1 MYYLPIYV
9 NNRRMHVVKLSPRIE
24 STLFSFLVNSS
35 NNHYDVFSLPSAS
48 IQLICDD
55 NNSENV
61 DLKNAHYVLERVDS
75 ANAPQ
80 YRHSDNIPVFNVRI
94 CSGKGQNDIKD
105 DAKDYF
111 RFCGNLGDT
120 ITPGEEPFTLKA
132 FSRGEQQLKEYIMQF
147 TYETVDKF
155 GLASTHVGAIRIC
168 EYADT
173 NVLLKASLDFGSEA
187 SQIHLSTSRPEVN
200 MNIRDAFVDIVGEDK
215 DKDYWQG
222 RREDDKTLY
231 KSIYHIHK
239 EPAATNFGD
248 MPMQNKEK
256 NFLQSLLLV
265 TAPTTDHILLPNLK
279 LVEQLTGLLSLDNI
293 TFRESGFM
301 GNVDERPIMANLSSL
316 ELTNGI
322 LRQILCNF
330 LAVILK
336 SELNQEYLHFILL
349 VPNVYLQEKVNKLV
363 AGLYDDFNLL
373 REKPLFSRY
382 KGIEVSIV
390 SESDA
395 SFFGVRARA
404 DKADLPFIK
413 DANYLI
419 IDAGKGTTDFSFIS
433 QRGENLANY
442 SSMYRSGIPA
452 SGHVLTY
459 AFYDALRSYFHNIG
473 CGDFFDDI
481 MRKSVGKEPSE
492 ILNFV
497 SLLEQFKI
505 RSKDLVEDHSMDH
518 KAKELSEGDEMTK
531 TLQSLNYFLDKNVLN
546 KSKMI
551 PGMKAALDK
560 KIEQMTGLLKE
571 PIVEYTKNKLKGVT
585 CHKVFLT
592 GRAFM
597 LERFRD
603 AVSTMLVDNGVVL
616 SEKDIFYR
624 DDLTKSICTYGAMK
638 VGEQSVVNKNSNM
651 LGCPHLFEETGKVL
665 GDNKNKGKK
674 NLVKAFNQWLRNKVR
689 HVDDGIGADMS
700 FDFFYEGIELRN
712 VSNAVF
718 SLSGIDTLVGTGR
731 RDNLQVYYT
740 GDGYIWKHAGECRR
754 IDIVGTISKLDNNV
768 CSRLVKESVFPF
780 DIASFGLSDI
790 PANPNSS
797 DSGDTTYT
805 PNDEPVVIDVPTP
818 HDPNGNINDL
828 DH

>member
-9 NNRRMHVVKLSPRIE
+9 NNRRMHVVKLSPKIE

-35 NNHYDVFSLPSAS
+35 NHYDVFSLPSAS

-61 DLKNAHYVLERVDS
+61 DLKKAHYVLERVDS
-75 ANAPQ
+75 TNAPQ

-132 FSRGEQQLKEYIMQF
+132 LSRGEQQLKEYIMQF
-147 TYETVDKF
+147 TYETVDEF
-155 GLASTHVGAIRIC
+155 CLASTHVGAIRIC

-173 NVLLKASLDFGSEA
+173 DVLLKASLDFGSEA

-222 RREDDKTLY
+222 RREDDQTLY

-248 MPMQNKEK
+248 MPMVNGDR
-256 NFLQSLLLV
+256 NFLQSLLPV
-265 TAPTTDHILLPNLK
+265 TSSTEDHILLPNLK
-279 LVEQLTGLLSLDNI
+279 LVEQLTGLISLDNI
-293 TFRESGFM
+293 TFKENGFM
-301 GNVDERPIMANLSSL
+301 GNVDEGPITANLSSL

-336 SELNQEYLHFILL
+336 SEPNKEYLHFILL
-349 VPNVYLQEKVNKLV
+349 VPNVYLQNKVKKLV
-363 AGLYDDFNLL
+363 TGLYDDFNLL

-404 DKADLPFIK
+404 GKADLPFIK

-473 CGDFFDDI
+473 RGDFFDDI
-481 MRKSVGKEPSE
+481 MRESETSE

-505 RSKDLVEDHSMDH
+505 RSKDLVEDKTIDSEAMALKTNYMNTLYHLNQF
-518 KAKELSEGDEMTK
+518 LSNLLKRG
-531 TLQSLNYFLDKNVLN
+531 
-546 KSKMI
+546 KMI
-551 PGMKAALDK
+551 PGMTAALNE
-560 KIEQMTGLLKE
+560 KIGLMTSLLKDS
-571 PIVEYTKNKLKGVT
+571 IVGYTKNKQKDVT
-585 CHKVFLT
+585 CNKVFLT

-597 LERFRD
+597 LHQFRED
-603 AVSTMLVDNGVVL
+603 VSTMLVENGVVL
-616 SEKDIFYR
+616 SKTDIFYR

-651 LGCPHLFEETGKVL
+651 LGCPHLFEETGEVL

-674 NLVKAFNQWLRNKVR
+674 NLVKEIKQWLRKVR

-718 SLSGIDTLVGTGR
+718 SLSGIDTLVGTGKK
-731 RDNLQVYYT
+731 DDLQVYYT
-740 GDGYIWKHAGECRR
+740 GDGYIWKHAGECKR

-780 DIASFGLSDI
+780 DIASFGLSYI

-818 HDPNGNINDL
+818 HDPNGNINAL
-828 DH
+828 EC

>member
-9 NNRRMHVVKLSPRIE
+9 NNRRMHVVKLSQTIE
-24 STLFSFLVNSS
+24 EVLPSFLVNSS
-35 NNHYDVFSLPSAS
+35 NHYDVFSLPSER
-48 IQLICDD
+48 IQLICDEG
-55 NNSENV
+55 NKENV
-61 DLKNAHYVLERVDS
+61 DLVDAHYKLDCVDC
-75 ANAPQ
+75 NDAPE
-80 YRHSDNIPVFNVRI
+80 YRHSKNIPVYNIRI
-94 CSGKGQNDIKD
+94 CSGKGKNEIHDG
-105 DAKDYF
+105 AKKYF
-111 RFCGNLGDT
+111 CFLGNLGDT
-120 ITPGEEPFTLKA
+120 IAPNEQPFTLKA
-132 FSRGEQQLKEYIMQF
+132 LFRGAEQLKEYIIQF
-147 TYETVDKF
+147 TYEIVDEYDIT
-155 GLASTHVGAIRIC
+155 STYFGAIRIC
-168 EYADT
+168 EYSNDDT
-173 NVLLKASLDFGSEA
+173 LLKASLDFGSEA
-187 SQIHLSTSRPEVN
+187 SQIHLSTYRPEDN

-222 RREDDKTLY
+222 RKDDDKTLY

-293 TFRESGFM
+293 TFKESGFM
-301 GNVDERPIMANLSSL
+301 GTVDNEPITANLSSI
-316 ELTNGI
+316 ELANGI

-330 LAVILK
+330 LAVIMK
-336 SELNQEYLHFILL
+336 NELGKEYIHFILL

-373 REKPLFSRY
+373 REKDIFRGY

-395 SFFGVRARA
+395 SFFGVRARTGRS
-404 DKADLPFIK
+404 DLKFIRN
-413 DANYLI
+413 ANYLI

-481 MRKSVGKEPSE
+481 MRMSVGRETWE
-492 ILNFV
+492 ILDFV

-505 RSKDLVEDHSMDH
+505 RSKDLIEDHSMDH
-518 KAKELSEGDEMTK
+518 EAKALKYYK
-531 TLQSLNYFLDKNVLN
+531 NNTLQALNTFLVNEVLN

-551 PGMKAALDK
+551 PGMKAALDE
-560 KIEQMTGLLKE
+560 KIELMTGLLKE
-571 PIVEYTKNKLKGVT
+571 SIVEYTKNKLKGVT

-597 LERFRD
+597 LQQFRD
-603 AVSTMLVDNGVVL
+603 AVTKMLVENGVVDT
-616 SEKDIFYR
+616 KAGVFYSN
-624 DDLTKSICTYGAMK
+624 DLTKSICTYGAMK

-651 LGCPHLFEETGKVL
+651 LGCPHLFEETGEVL

-674 NLVKAFNQWLRNKVR
+674 NLVKEFKQWLRKVR
-689 HVDDGIGADMS
+689 HVNDGIGAEMS
-700 FDFFYEGIELRN
+700 FDFFYEGIVLCN

-718 SLSGIDTLVGTGR
+718 SLSGIDTLVGTGNR
-731 RDNLQVYYT
+731 GDLRVYYI
-740 GDGYIWKHAGECRR
+740 GDGYIWKHGGVCNRV
-754 IDIVGTISKLDNNV
+754 DVVGSISTMPTEV
-768 CSRLVKESVFPF
+768 RERLVKESVFPF
-780 DIASFGLSDI
+780 DISSFGLGIVPDNSQSGSYDYTDNGGSD
-790 PANPNSS
+790 NNETTSM
-797 DSGDTTYT
+797 SGEVAESAEDYS
-805 PNDEPVVIDVPTP
+805 
-818 HDPNGNINDL
+818 G
-828 DH
+828 

>member
-9 NNRRMHVVKLSPRIE
+9 NNRRMHVVKLSPKIE

-35 NNHYDVFSLPSAS
+35 NHYDVFSLPSAS

-132 FSRGEQQLKEYIMQF
+132 LFRGAEQLKEYIMQF
-147 TYETVDKF
+147 TYETVDEF

-173 NVLLKASLDFGSEA
+173 DVLLKASLDFGSEA

-222 RREDDKTLY
+222 RREDDQTLY

-248 MPMQNKEK
+248 MPMVNGDR
-256 NFLQSLLLV
+256 NFLQSLLPV
-265 TAPTTDHILLPNLK
+265 TSSTEDHILLPNLK
-279 LVEQLTGLLSLDNI
+279 LVEQLTGLISLDNI
-293 TFRESGFM
+293 TFKENGFM
-301 GNVDERPIMANLSSL
+301 GNVDEGPITANLSSL

-336 SELNQEYLHFILL
+336 SEPNKEYLHFILL
-349 VPNVYLQEKVNKLV
+349 VPNVYLQNKVKKLV
-363 AGLYDDFNLL
+363 TGLYDDFNLL
-373 REKPLFSRY
+373 RAKPLFSRY

-404 DKADLPFIK
+404 GKADLPFIK

-473 CGDFFDDI
+473 RGDFFDDI
-481 MRKSVGKEPSE
+481 MRESETSE

-505 RSKDLVEDHSMDH
+505 RSKDLVEDKTIDS
-518 KAKELSEGDEMTK
+518 KAMALKTNYMNTLYHLNEFLSNLLKRG
-531 TLQSLNYFLDKNVLN
+531 
-546 KSKMI
+546 KMI
-551 PGMKAALDK
+551 PGMTAALNE
-560 KIEQMTGLLKE
+560 KIGLMTSLLKDS
-571 PIVEYTKNKLKGVT
+571 IVGYTKNKLKDVT
-585 CHKVFLT
+585 CNKVFLT

-597 LERFRD
+597 LHQFRE

-616 SEKDIFYR
+616 SKTDIFYR
-624 DDLTKSICTYGAMK
+624 DDLTKSICTYGAIK

-651 LGCPHLFEETGKVL
+651 LGCPHLFEETGEVF

-674 NLVKAFNQWLRNKVR
+674 NLVKEIKQWLRKVR

-718 SLSGIDTLVGTGR
+718 SLSGIDTLVGTGKK
-731 RDNLQVYYT
+731 DDLQVYYT
-740 GDGYIWKHAGECRR
+740 GDGYIWKHAGECKR

-780 DIASFGLSDI
+780 DIASFGLSYI

-818 HDPNGNINDL
+818 HDPNGNINAL
-828 DH
+828 DR

>member
-9 NNRRMHVVKLSPRIE
+9 NNRRMHVVKLSQTIE
-24 STLFSFLVNSS
+24 EVLPSFLVNSS
-35 NNHYDVFSLPSAS
+35 NHYDVFSLPSER
-48 IQLICDD
+48 IQLICDEG
-55 NNSENV
+55 NKENV
-61 DLKNAHYVLERVDS
+61 NLLDAHYKLECVDS
-75 ANAPQ
+75 NDAHM
-80 YRHSDNIPVFNVRI
+80 YRHSENIPVYNIRI
-94 CSGKGQNDIKD
+94 CSGKGKNEIHDGED
-105 DAKDYF
+105 EYF
-111 RFCGNLGDT
+111 RFEGNLGDT
-120 ITPGEEPFTLKA
+120 IAPDKQPFTLKA
-132 FSRGEQQLKEYIMQF
+132 LSRGAKQLKEYIIQF
-147 TYETVDKF
+147 TYEIVDKYKIT
-155 GLASTHVGAIRIC
+155 STFFGAIRIC
-168 EYADT
+168 EYSNDDT
-173 NVLLKASLDFGSEA
+173 LLKASLDFGSEA
-187 SQIHLSTSRPEVN
+187 SQIHLSTSKHEDN

-215 DKDYWQG
+215 NKDYWQG

-279 LVEQLTGLLSLDNI
+279 LVEQLTGLISLDNI
-293 TFRESGFM
+293 TFKENGFM
-301 GNVDERPIMANLSSL
+301 GKGPITANLSSL
-316 ELTNGI
+316 ELANGI

-336 SELNQEYLHFILL
+336 SEPNKEYLHFILL
-349 VPNVYLQEKVNKLV
+349 VPNVYLQDKVNKLV
-363 AGLYDDFNLL
+363 TGLYDDFNLL

-404 DKADLPFIK
+404 GKDDLPFIK

-473 CGDFFDDI
+473 RGDFFDDI
-481 MRKSVGKEPSE
+481 MRRSVGKEPSD
-492 ILNFV
+492 ILEFV

-518 KAKELSEGDEMTK
+518 KAKALPEEYK
-531 TLQSLNYFLDKNVLN
+531 KNFPLQALNYFLEKNVLN

-551 PGMKAALDK
+551 PGMTEALDE
-560 KIEQMTGLLKE
+560 KIELMTGLLKDS
-571 PIVEYTKNKLKGVT
+571 IVEYAEKNLKGAN
-585 CHKVFLT
+585 CNKVFLT

-597 LERFRD
+597 LQQFRE
-603 AVSTMLVDNGVVL
+603 AVSAMLVTNKVVA
-616 SEKDIFYR
+616 SKTDIFYR
-624 DDLTKSICTYGAMK
+624 YDLTKSICTYGAMK

-651 LGCPHLFEETGKVL
+651 LGCPHLFEATGEVL

-674 NLVKAFNQWLRNKVR
+674 NLVKEFKQWLRKVR
-689 HVDDGIGADMS
+689 HVDDGIGAEMD

-718 SLSGIDTLVGTGR
+718 SLSGIDTLVGTGKK
-731 RDNLQVYYT
+731 DNLQVYYT
-740 GDGYIWKHAGECRR
+740 GDGYIWKHAGECKR

-780 DIASFGLSDI
+780 DIASFGLSYI

-818 HDPNGNINDL
+818 HDPNGNINAL
-828 DH
+828 DR

>member
-9 NNRRMHVVKLSPRIE
+9 NNRRMHVVKLSPKIE

-35 NNHYDVFSLPSAS
+35 NHYDVFSLPSAS

-132 FSRGEQQLKEYIMQF
+132 LSRGEQQLKEYIMQF
-147 TYETVDKF
+147 TYETVDEF

-173 NVLLKASLDFGSEA
+173 DVLLKASLDFGSEA

-222 RREDDKTLY
+222 RREDDQTLY

-248 MPMQNKEK
+248 MPMVNGDR
-256 NFLQSLLLV
+256 NFLQSLLPV
-265 TAPTTDHILLPNLK
+265 TSSTEDHILLPNLK
-279 LVEQLTGLLSLDNI
+279 LVEQLTGLISLDNI
-293 TFRESGFM
+293 TFNENGFM
-301 GNVDERPIMANLSSL
+301 GNVDEGPITANLSSL

-336 SELNQEYLHFILL
+336 SEPNKEYLHFILL
-349 VPNVYLQEKVNKLV
+349 VPNVYLQNKVKKLV
-363 AGLYDDFNLL
+363 TGLYDDFNLL

-404 DKADLPFIK
+404 GKADLPFIK

-473 CGDFFDDI
+473 RGDFFDDI
-481 MRKSVGKEPSE
+481 MRESETSE

-505 RSKDLVEDHSMDH
+505 RSKDLVEDKTIDS
-518 KAKELSEGDEMTK
+518 KAMALKTNYMNTLYHLNEFLSNLLKRG
-531 TLQSLNYFLDKNVLN
+531 
-546 KSKMI
+546 KMI
-551 PGMKAALDK
+551 PGMTAALNE
-560 KIEQMTGLLKE
+560 KIGLMTSLLKDS
-571 PIVEYTKNKLKGVT
+571 IVGYTKNKLKDVT
-585 CHKVFLT
+585 CNKVFLT

-597 LERFRD
+597 LHQFRE

-616 SEKDIFYR
+616 SKTDIFYR
-624 DDLTKSICTYGAMK
+624 DDLTKSICTYGAIK

-651 LGCPHLFEETGKVL
+651 LGCPHLFEETGEVL

-674 NLVKAFNQWLRNKVR
+674 NLVKEIKQWLRKVR

-718 SLSGIDTLVGTGR
+718 SLSGIDTLVGTGKK
-731 RDNLQVYYT
+731 DDLQVYYT
-740 GDGYIWKHAGECRR
+740 GDGYIWKHAGECKR

-768 CSRLVKESVFPF
+768 CSRLVRESVFPF
-780 DIASFGLSDI
+780 DIASFGLSYI

-818 HDPNGNINDL
+818 HDPNGNINAL
-828 DH
+828 DR

>member
-9 NNRRMHVVKLSPRIE
+9 NNRRMHVVKLSPKIE

-35 NNHYDVFSLPSAS
+35 NHYDVFSLPSAS

-61 DLKNAHYVLERVDS
+61 DLKNAHYVLESVDS

-105 DAKDYF
+105 DAKYYF
-111 RFCGNLGDT
+111 RFLGILGHT
-120 ITPGEEPFTLKA
+120 ITPEEKPFKLMALSSGK
-132 FSRGEQQLKEYIMQF
+132 QQLKEYIMQF

-155 GLASTHVGAIRIC
+155 GLASTYVGAIRIC

-173 NVLLKASLDFGSEA
+173 DVLLKASLDFGSEA

-256 NFLQSLLLV
+256 NFLQSLLPV

-279 LVEQLTGLLSLDNI
+279 LVEQLTDLLSLDNI
-293 TFRESGFM
+293 TFKESGFM
-301 GNVDERPIMANLSSL
+301 GTVDNGPVTANLSSL
-316 ELTNGI
+316 KLSNGI

-330 LAVILK
+330 LAVIMK
-336 SELNQEYLHFILL
+336 NELGKEYIHFILL
-349 VPNVYLQEKVNKLV
+349 VPNIYLQEKVNKLV

-373 REKPLFSRY
+373 REKEIFKSY

-404 DKADLPFIK
+404 SRTDLEFIK

-433 QRGENLANY
+433 QKGSDLNNY
-442 SSMYRSGIPA
+442 NSMYRSGIPA

-459 AFYDALRSYFHNIG
+459 AYYHALRNYFHDLD

-481 MRKSVGKEPSE
+481 MRMSVGKETSD
-492 ILNFV
+492 IHDFV

-505 RSKDLVEDHSMDH
+505 KSRNLLEDHTMDNEA
-518 KAKELSEGDEMTK
+518 KALKYYNNN
-531 TLQSLNYFLDKNVLN
+531 TLQDLNIFLVKVLN

-560 KIEQMTGLLKE
+560 KIEQLTGLLKE

-597 LERFRD
+597 LQQFRD
-603 AVSTMLVDNGVVL
+603 AVTKMLVENGVVDTKA
-616 SEKDIFYR
+616 SVFYR
-624 DDLTKSICTYGAMK
+624 KDLTKSICTYGAMK

-651 LGCPHLFEETGKVL
+651 LGCPHLFEETGDVL
-665 GDNKNKGKK
+665 DTKKNGKK
-674 NLVKAFNQWLRNKVR
+674 NVFKFIKDWLRKNR
-689 HVDDGIGADMS
+689 RVDEGIGAEMS
-700 FDFFYEGIELRN
+700 FDFFYDGFGLKN
-712 VSNAVF
+712 VRNAVF
-718 SLSGIDTLVGTGR
+718 SLSGMDTLVGTGEK
-731 RDNLQVYYT
+731 DHLNVYYI
-740 GDGYIWKHAGECRR
+740 GDGYIWKHGGVCKRV
-754 IDIVGTISKLDNNV
+754 DVVGSISTV
-768 CSRLVKESVFPF
+768 PTEVRERLVKESVFPF
-780 DIASFGLSDI
+780 DIASFDLGIVPDNGGSD
-790 PANPNSS
+790 NNETTSM
-797 DSGDTTYT
+797 SGEVAD
-805 PNDEPVVIDVPTP
+805 VVRISAD
-818 HDPNGNINDL
+818 NYNYSG
-828 DH
+828 

>member
-9 NNRRMHVVKLSPRIE
+9 NNRRMHVVKLSQTIE
-24 STLFSFLVNSS
+24 EVLPSFLVNSS
-35 NNHYDVFSLPSAS
+35 NHYDVFSLPSER
-48 IQLICDD
+48 IQLICDEG
-55 NNSENV
+55 NKENV
-61 DLKNAHYVLERVDS
+61 DLVDTHYELDCVDC
-75 ANAPQ
+75 NDAPE
-80 YRHSDNIPVFNVRI
+80 YRHSENIPVYNIRI
-94 CSGKGQNDIKD
+94 CSGKGKNEIHDG
-105 DAKDYF
+105 AKKYF
-111 RFCGNLGDT
+111 CFLGNLGDT
-120 ITPGEEPFTLKA
+120 IAPDEQPFTLKA
-132 FSRGEQQLKEYIMQF
+132 LFRGEQQLKEYIIQF
-147 TYETVDKF
+147 TYEIVDEYEIT
-155 GLASTHVGAIRIC
+155 STYFGAIRIC
-168 EYADT
+168 EYSNDDT
-173 NVLLKASLDFGSEA
+173 LLKASLDFGSEA
-187 SQIHLSTSRPEVN
+187 SQIHLSTSRPEDN

-222 RREDDKTLY
+222 RREDDQTLY

-248 MPMQNKEK
+248 MPMVNGDR
-256 NFLQSLLLV
+256 NFLQSLLPV
-265 TAPTTDHILLPNLK
+265 TSSTEDHILLPNLK
-279 LVEQLTGLLSLDNI
+279 LVEQLTGLISLDNI
-293 TFRESGFM
+293 TFKENGFM
-301 GNVDERPIMANLSSL
+301 GNVDKGPITANLSSL

-336 SELNQEYLHFILL
+336 SEPNKEYLHFILL
-349 VPNVYLQEKVNKLV
+349 VPNVYLQNKVKKLV
-363 AGLYDDFNLL
+363 TGLYDDFNLL

-404 DKADLPFIK
+404 GKADLPFIK

-481 MRKSVGKEPSE
+481 MRKSVGKETSD

-505 RSKDLVEDHSMDH
+505 RSKDLVEDKTIDSEAMALKTNYLNTLEHLNTF
-518 KAKELSEGDEMTK
+518 LSNLLKRG
-531 TLQSLNYFLDKNVLN
+531 
-546 KSKMI
+546 KMI
-551 PGMKAALDK
+551 PGMTAALNE
-560 KIEQMTGLLKE
+560 KIGLMTSLLKDS
-571 PIVEYTKNKLKGVT
+571 IVGYTKNKQKDVT
-585 CHKVFLT
+585 CNKVFLT

-597 LERFRD
+597 LHQFRE

-616 SEKDIFYR
+616 SKTDIFYR
-624 DDLTKSICTYGAMK
+624 YDLTKSICTYGAMK

-651 LGCPHLFEETGKVL
+651 LGCPHLFEETGEVL

-674 NLVKAFNQWLRNKVR
+674 NLVKEFKQWLRKVR

-718 SLSGIDTLVGTGR
+718 SLSGIDTLVGTGKK
-731 RDNLQVYYT
+731 DDLQVYYT
-740 GDGYIWKHAGECRR
+740 GDGYIWKHAGECKR

-780 DIASFGLSDI
+780 DIASFGLSYI

-818 HDPNGNINDL
+818 HDPNGNINAL
-828 DH
+828 DR

>member
-9 NNRRMHVVKLSPRIE
+9 NNRRIHVVKLSQKIE

-35 NNHYDVFSLPSAS
+35 NHYDVFSLPSAS

-61 DLKNAHYVLERVDS
+61 DLVNAHYILESVDS
-75 ANAPQ
+75 ANASQ
-80 YRHSDNIPVFNVRI
+80 YRHSDNIPIFNVRI
-94 CSGKGQNDIKD
+94 CGGRGQNNIKD

-111 RFCGNLGDT
+111 RFGGNLGDT
-120 ITPGEEPFTLKA
+120 IAPGEEPFTLKA
-132 FSRGEQQLKEYIMQF
+132 LFRGEQQLKEYIMQF
-147 TYETVDKF
+147 TYETVDNF
-155 GLASTHVGAIRIC
+155 GLASTYVGAIRIC
-168 EYADT
+168 EYAD
-173 NVLLKASLDFGSEA
+173 NDALLKASLDFGSEA

-222 RREDDKTLY
+222 RKGDDKTLY

-256 NFLQSLLLV
+256 NFLQSLLPV
-265 TAPTTDHILLPNLK
+265 TAPTTNHILLPNLK

-293 TFRESGFM
+293 TFKESGFM
-301 GNVDERPIMANLSSL
+301 GTVDNGPVTANLSSL
-316 ELTNGI
+316 KLSNGI

-330 LAVILK
+330 LAVIMK
-336 SELNQEYLHFILL
+336 SEPGKEYMHFILL

-373 REKPLFSRY
+373 RENDIFKSY

-404 DKADLPFIK
+404 NRNYLQFVK

-433 QRGENLANY
+433 QKGSDLNNY

-459 AFYDALRSYFHNIG
+459 AYYHALRSYFHEQD
-473 CGDFFDDI
+473 CGDFFDNI
-481 MRKSVGKEPSE
+481 MRMSVGKETSD
-492 ILNFV
+492 ILDFV

-505 RSKDLVEDHSMDH
+505 KSINLVEDHSMDNEA
-518 KAKELSEGDEMTK
+518 KALKYNHNN
-531 TLQSLNYFLDKNVLN
+531 TLQALNTFLVKVLN
-546 KSKMI
+546 KDKMI
-551 PGMKAALDK
+551 PGMKAALDE
-560 KIEQMTGLLKE
+560 KIELMTGLLKE
-571 PIVEYTKNKLKGVT
+571 SIVEYTKNKLKGIT

-597 LERFRD
+597 LQQFRD
-603 AVSTMLVDNGVVL
+603 AVTKMLVENGVIDTKAGV
-616 SEKDIFYR
+616 FYSN
-624 DDLTKSICTYGAMK
+624 DLTKSICTYGAMK

-651 LGCPHLFEETGKVL
+651 LGCPHLFEETGDVL
-665 GDNKNKGKK
+665 EVKKNGKK
-674 NLVKAFNQWLRNKVR
+674 NVFNEFKAWLRKKRRVNE
-689 HVDDGIGADMS
+689 GIGAEMS
-700 FDFFYEGIELRN
+700 FDFFYEGLGLKN
-712 VSNAVF
+712 VRNAVF
-718 SLSGIDTLVGTGR
+718 SLSGMDTLVGTGEKDHLR
-731 RDNLQVYYT
+731 VYYI
-740 GDGYIWKHAGECRR
+740 GDGYIWKHGGVCKRV
-754 IDIVGTISKLDNNV
+754 DVVGSISTV
-768 CSRLVKESVFPF
+768 PTEVRERLVKESVFPF
-780 DIASFGLSDI
+780 DIASFGLGIVPSGSDDYT
-790 PANPNSS
+790 NNGSS
-797 DSGDTTYT
+797 DNNETTSMSGNVAD
-805 PNDEPVVIDVPTP
+805 VVRIPT
-818 HDPNGNINDL
+818 DDDINR
-828 DH
+828 

>member
-9 NNRRMHVVKLSPRIE
+9 NNRRMHVVKLSPKIE

-35 NNHYDVFSLPSAS
+35 NHYDVFSLPSAS

-61 DLKNAHYVLERVDS
+61 DLKKAHYVLERVDS

-80 YRHSDNIPVFNVRI
+80 YRHSENIPVYNIKI
-94 CSGKGQNDIKD
+94 CSGKGENEIHDG
-105 DAKDYF
+105 AKKYF
-111 RFCGNLGDT
+111 RFLGKLGDT
-120 ITPGEEPFTLKA
+120 IAPGEQPFTLKA
-132 FSRGEQQLKEYIMQF
+132 LFRGAEQLKEYIIQF
-147 TYETVDKF
+147 TYEIVDEYEIT
-155 GLASTHVGAIRIC
+155 STYFGAIRIC
-168 EYADT
+168 EYSNDDT
-173 NVLLKASLDFGSEA
+173 LLKASLDFGSEA
-187 SQIHLSTSRPEVN
+187 SQIHLSTSKPEDN

-293 TFRESGFM
+293 TFKESGFM
-301 GNVDERPIMANLSSL
+301 GTVDNGPITANLSSL
-316 ELTNGI
+316 ELANGI

-330 LAVILK
+330 LAVIMK
-336 SELNQEYLHFILL
+336 NEPGKEYIHFILL

-373 REKPLFSRY
+373 REKDIFRGY
-382 KGIEVSIV
+382 KGIEVRIV

-395 SFFGVRARA
+395 SFFGVRARTG
-404 DKADLPFIK
+404 KTNLPFIK

-433 QRGENLANY
+433 QTGNNLANY

-473 CGDFFDDI
+473 CGDFFDDM
-481 MRKSVGKEPSE
+481 MRESDTDE
-492 ILNFV
+492 ILYFV

-505 RSKDLVEDHSMDH
+505 RSKDLVED
-518 KAKELSEGDEMTK
+518 K
-531 TLQSLNYFLDKNVLN
+531 TIDSVAMALKTNLMNTLAHLN
-546 KSKMI
+546 KFLSDVLEMGKMI
-551 PGMKAALDK
+551 PGMTAALNE
-560 KIEQMTGLLKE
+560 KIGLMTSLLKDS
-571 PIVEYTKNKLKGVT
+571 IVGCTKNKLKDVT
-585 CHKVFLT
+585 CNKVFLT

-597 LERFRD
+597 LQQFRD
-603 AVSTMLVDNGVVL
+603 AVSKMLVDNGVVV
-616 SEKDIFYR
+616 SKTDIFYR
-624 DDLTKSICTYGAMK
+624 YELTKSICTYGAMK
-638 VGEQSVVNKNSNM
+638 VGEQCVVNKNSNM
-651 LGCPHLFEETGKVL
+651 LGRPHLFEETGKDV
-665 GDNKNKGKK
+665 KGFKK
-674 NLVKAFNQWLRNKVR
+674 LLRKVR

-700 FDFFYEGIELRN
+700 FDFFYEGIVLRN

-718 SLSGIDTLVGTGR
+718 SLSGIDILVGTGN
-731 RDNLQVYYT
+731 RDDLRVYYI
-740 GDGYIWKHAGECRR
+740 GDGYIWKHGGVCKRVDVE
-754 IDIVGTISKLDNNV
+754 GSISKVPNEV
-768 CSRLVKESVFPF
+768 RERLVKESVFPF
-780 DIASFGLSDI
+780 DIASFDLGIVPDNSKSGSYDYTDNGGSDNNETTSMSGEVADVARTSADDNLSR
-790 PANPNSS
+790 
-797 DSGDTTYT
+797 
-805 PNDEPVVIDVPTP
+805 
-818 HDPNGNINDL
+818 
-828 DH
+828 

>member
-9 NNRRMHVVKLSPRIE
+9 NNRRMHVVKLSQTIE
-24 STLFSFLVNSS
+24 EVLPSFLVNSS
-35 NNHYDVFSLPSAS
+35 NHYDVFSLPSER
-48 IQLICDD
+48 IQLICDEG
-55 NNSENV
+55 NKENV
-61 DLKNAHYVLERVDS
+61 DLVDAHYKLECVDS
-75 ANAPQ
+75 NDAHM
-80 YRHSDNIPVFNVRI
+80 YRHSENIPVYNIRI
-94 CSGKGQNDIKD
+94 CSGKGENEIHDG
-105 DAKDYF
+105 AKED
-111 RFCGNLGDT
+111 FCFLGNLGDT
-120 ITPGEEPFTLKA
+120 IAPGEQPFTLRA
-132 FSRGEQQLKEYIMQF
+132 LSRGAKQLKEYIIQF
-147 TYETVDKF
+147 TYEIVDEYKIT
-155 GLASTHVGAIRIC
+155 STFFGAIRIC
-168 EYADT
+168 EYSNDNT
-173 NVLLKASLDFGSEA
+173 LLKASLDFGSEA
-187 SQIHLSTSRPEVN
+187 SQIHLSTSKHEDN

-215 DKDYWQG
+215 NKDYWQG
-222 RREDDKTLY
+222 RRKDDKTLY

-248 MPMQNKEK
+248 MPMVNGDR
-256 NFLQSLLLV
+256 NFLQSLLPV
-265 TAPTTDHILLPNLK
+265 TSSTKDHILLPNLK
-279 LVEQLTGLLSLDNI
+279 LVEQLTGLISHDNI
-293 TFRESGFM
+293 TFKENGFM
-301 GNVDERPIMANLSSL
+301 GNVVMGPITANLSSL
-316 ELTNGI
+316 ELANGI

-336 SELNQEYLHFILL
+336 SEPNKEYLHFILL
-349 VPNVYLQEKVNKLV
+349 VPNVYLQDKVNKLV
-363 AGLYDDFNLL
+363 TGLYDDFNLL

-404 DKADLPFIK
+404 DKDDLPFIK

-433 QRGENLANY
+433 QRGQNLANY

-459 AFYDALRSYFHNIG
+459 AFYDALRSYFHHIG

-481 MRKSVGKEPSE
+481 MSKSVGKETSE

-505 RSKDLVEDHSMDH
+505 RSKDLVEDNTIDSEAMALETNYLNTLAHLNTF
-518 KAKELSEGDEMTK
+518 LSNLLKRG
-531 TLQSLNYFLDKNVLN
+531 
-546 KSKMI
+546 KMI
-551 PGMKAALDK
+551 PGMTAALNE
-560 KIEQMTGLLKE
+560 KIGLMTSLLKDS
-571 PIVEYTKNKLKGVT
+571 IVGYTKNKLKDVT
-585 CHKVFLT
+585 CNKVFLT

-597 LERFRD
+597 LHQFRE

-616 SEKDIFYR
+616 SKTDIFYR
-624 DDLTKSICTYGAMK
+624 YDLTKSICTYGAMK

-651 LGCPHLFEETGKVL
+651 LGCPHLFEETGEVL

-674 NLVKAFNQWLRNKVR
+674 NLVKEFKQWLRKVR
-689 HVDDGIGADMS
+689 HVDDGIGAEMS

-718 SLSGIDTLVGTGR
+718 SLSGIDTLVGTGKK
-731 RDNLQVYYT
+731 DNLQVYYT
-740 GDGYIWKHAGECRR
+740 GDGYIWKHAGECKR

-780 DIASFGLSDI
+780 DIASFGLSYI

-818 HDPNGNINDL
+818 HDPNGNINAFDF
-828 DH
+828 

>member
-9 NNRRMHVVKLSPRIE
+9 NNRRMHVVKLSPKIE

-35 NNHYDVFSLPSAS
+35 NPYDVFSLPSAS

-61 DLKNAHYVLERVDS
+61 DLVDAHYVLESVDS

-132 FSRGEQQLKEYIMQF
+132 LSRGEYQLKEYIMQF
-147 TYETVDKF
+147 TYETVDNF

-173 NVLLKASLDFGSEA
+173 DVLLKASLDFGSEA

-200 MNIRDAFVDIVGEDK
+200 MNIRDAFVDIVEEDK

-222 RREDDKTLY
+222 RKGDDKTLY

-256 NFLQSLLLV
+256 NFLQSLLPI

-293 TFRESGFM
+293 TFKESGFM
-301 GNVDERPIMANLSSL
+301 GTVDNGPVTANLSSL
-316 ELTNGI
+316 KLSNGI

-330 LAVILK
+330 LAVIMK
-336 SELNQEYLHFILL
+336 NEPGKEYIHFILL
-349 VPNVYLQEKVNKLV
+349 VPNVYLQEKVNKLI

-373 REKPLFSRY
+373 REKDIFRGY
-382 KGIEVSIV
+382 KGIEVRIV

-404 DKADLPFIK
+404 RKTDLEFIK

-433 QRGENLANY
+433 QKGSDLNNY

-459 AFYDALRSYFHNIG
+459 AYYHALRNYFHDLD

-481 MRKSVGKEPSE
+481 MRMSVGHETEE

-518 KAKELSEGDEMTK
+518 EAKALKYYNNN
-531 TLQSLNYFLDKNVLN
+531 TLQELNTFLVKEVLN
-546 KSKMI
+546 NSKMI

-560 KIEQMTGLLKE
+560 KIELMTGLLKE
-571 PIVEYTKNKLKGVT
+571 SIVEYTKNKLKGIT
-585 CHKVFLT
+585 CHMVFLT

-597 LERFRD
+597 LQQFRD
-603 AVSTMLVDNGVVL
+603 AVTKMLVENGVVDT
-616 SEKDIFYR
+616 KAGVFYSN
-624 DDLTKSICTYGAMK
+624 DFTKSICTYGAMK

-651 LGCPHLFEETGKVL
+651 LGCPHLFEETGDVL
-665 GDNKNKGKK
+665 ETKKNGKK
-674 NLVKAFNQWLRNKVR
+674 NVFNKFKVWLRKKR
-689 HVDDGIGADMS
+689 RVDEGIGAEMS
-700 FDFFYEGIELRN
+700 FDFFYEGLGLKN
-712 VSNAVF
+712 VRNAVF
-718 SLSGIDTLVGTGR
+718 SLSGMDTLVGTGEKDHLR
-731 RDNLQVYYT
+731 VYYI
-740 GDGYIWKHAGECRR
+740 GDGYIWKHGGVCKRV
-754 IDIVGTISKLDNNV
+754 DVVGSISTV
-768 CSRLVKESVFPF
+768 PTEVRERLVKESVFPF
-780 DIASFGLSDI
+780 DIASFDLGIVPDNSKSGSYDYTDNGGSENNETTSMSDEVAYVVRI
-790 PANPNSS
+790 P
-797 DSGDTTYT
+797 T
-805 PNDEPVVIDVPTP
+805 
-818 HDPNGNINDL
+818 HDDIKY
-828 DH
+828 